1 MRMVYF
7 LLHFIATIFINRG
20 LTTALKGEYAYIINI
35 VSVLAIVGGMGLD
48 LLYLEYIKKY
58 GENEWKS
65 HPYLTKNIIY
75 SLPLKKYENN
85 ELCNEITTLSK
96 LLIKEYNHE
105 RDMEL
110 EKLICK
116 LYTISDEEES
126 MIYSTMNNLPDLGAV
141 NMMKVENR
149 CIDI

>member
-1 MRMVYF
+1 M
-7 LLHFIATIFINRG
+7 
-20 LTTALKGEYAYIINI
+20 
-35 VSVLAIVGGMGLD
+35 
-48 LLYLEYIKKY
+48 
-58 GENEWKS
+58 
-65 HPYLTKNIIY
+65 
-75 SLPLKKYENN
+75 
-85 ELCNEITTLSK
+85 CNEITTLSK

-141 NMMKVENR
+141 NMMKVENG